1 LRRKKSRSAW
11 PYAVWTGIGAAGTF
25 LIGIWL
31 FGDPGSLG
39 RYLGVMLIIAGVVTL
54 KLAH

>member
-1 LRRKKSRSAW
+1 MRW
-11 PYAVWTGIGAAGTF
+11 WTGIGAAGTF

-39 RYLGVMLIIAGVVTL
+39 RYLGVVLIIAGVVTL

>member
-1 LRRKKSRSAW
+1 
-11 PYAVWTGIGAAGTF
+11 

-39 RYLGVMLIIAGVVTL
+39 RYFGVVLIIAGVVTL